1 MRLGTISSLPSAY
14 SQFAR
19 IKDQYGNSYTADP
32 SLLPKGIKEGES
44 VAYKVEIG
52 SNDSGLVYDVK
63 ED

>member
-1 MRLGTISSLPSAY
+1 MRLGSIIGLPNAY

-32 SLLPKGIKEGES
+32 SLIPKGMKEGDS

-52 SNDSGLVYDVK
+52 SNDSGLVYEVK